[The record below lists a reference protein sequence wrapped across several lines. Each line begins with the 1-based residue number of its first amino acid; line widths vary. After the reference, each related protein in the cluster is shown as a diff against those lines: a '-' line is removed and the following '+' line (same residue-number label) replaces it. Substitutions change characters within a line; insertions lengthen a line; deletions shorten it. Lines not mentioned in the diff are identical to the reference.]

1 MANQSTT
8 SPSWFRQP
16 GPATSVLLFFAAGY
30 YSKMEASAFLLFEAG
45 WLWRSK
51 IMYE

>member
-1 MANQSTT
+1 MFNGQLNFKMCK
-8 SPSWFRQP
+8 P
-16 GPATSVLLFFAAGY
+16 SVLLFFAAGY